1 MLALLF
7 LKGLPCLRSAFYLWT
22 TVALCVECCCDA
34 QKLIS
39 SLDNVEKG
47 QGLRKFQFGPSRQIY
62 FLIFSSTL

>member
-1 MLALLF
+1 LAE
-7 LKGLPCLRSAFYLWT
+7 KT
-22 TVALCVECCCDA
+22 ECDA

-39 SLDNVEKG
+39 TLDNVEKG

>member
-1 MLALLF
+1 MGTGVPGF
-7 LKGLPCLRSAFYLWT
+7 S
-22 TVALCVECCCDA
+22 CDA

>member
-1 MLALLF
+1 MMSGTEA
-7 LKGLPCLRSAFYLWT
+7 PQSAG
-22 TVALCVECCCDA
+22 CDA

-62 FLIFSSTL
+62 FLIFLSTL

>member
-1 MLALLF
+1 LSSEKHFSPLERQKYF
-7 LKGLPCLRSAFYLWT
+7 PTSS
-22 TVALCVECCCDA
+22 CDA

-47 QGLRKFQFGPSRQIY
+47 QGLRKFQFGQSRQIY